1 MNKNCIKYKR
11 LADNGVMDDLD
22 WGAEVPNIDY
32 SQSEF
37 SPSGSIGG
45 SNKWIN
51 KLQNVDWQN
60 TGSKVANFIRNI
72 KTSAAQRN
80 FIEPQY
86 KPAPITQKPN
96 YKPLLIGGGVLL
108 VGVIIAISLRNKNKK

>member
-22 WGAEVPNIDY
+22 WGVEVPNIDY
-32 SQSEF
+32 SKSEF

-45 SNKWIN
+45 SNKWID

-72 KTSAAQRN
+72 KTSSAQRN
-80 FIEPQY
+80 FVEPQY
-86 KPAPITQKPN
+86 RPSPKPN

-108 VGVIIAISLRNKNKK
+108 VGLIIAISLRNKK